1 MPQQLKLAGNG
12 NIFFAFKTVY
22 GILCVHVL
30 ARFLIYIHNKN
41 SSLHLYYEL
50 ASERIEEKLAF

>member
-1 MPQQLKLAGNG
+1 MVIYFSPVRQSM
-12 NIFFAFKTVY
+12 VY
-22 GILCVHVL
+22 YVCMFWPD
-30 ARFLIYIHNKN
+30 FLIYIHNKN